1 MNYRYTR
8 HAQDRIAERR
18 IPRAWI
24 DAVLAGAG
32 ERVPGYAGREVH
44 QGRFE
49 RDGRPVLLRVIVEGD
64 LVITALLTSKIDKYG
79 G

>member
-1 MNYRYTR
+1 MDYRYTR
-8 HAQDRIAERR
+8 HALDRIAERR

-24 DAVLAGAG
+24 EAVLAGAG
-32 ERVPGYAGREVH
+32 ERVPGYAGREVR

-49 RDGRPVLLRVIVEGD
+49 REGRPVLLRVIVEGD
-64 LVITALLTSKIDKYG
+64 LVITALLTTKVEKYG